1 MSKHFHLQA
10 GFLRINGFDGKFLCF
25 DNSDIFC
32 SRFDLLTDT
41 AANYKTMLSAE
52 VLERLSAGYKAESHT
67 AGQNADEKLEHLE
80 KMIDIAQDFDRVYAA
95 ATSGNSAP
103 LKDFLEYITMSSQD
117 ESSEEA
123 EFSAVKLMTCHKSK
137 GLEFPVVFI
146 PGVQVGIFP
155 NECYIRNKEEL
166 ESERRLFY
174 VSMTRAID
182 RLYLTCNSDPFVGGG
197 LVEKGF
203 LSEIPGIAITNGN

>member
-1 MSKHFHLQA
+1 M
-10 GFLRINGFDGKFLCF
+10 
-25 DNSDIFC
+25 
-32 SRFDLLTDT
+32 LTDI
-41 AANYKTMLSAE
+41 AENFKTMLAEE
-52 VLERLSAGYKAESHT
+52 VLDRLFIAYRAEPL
-67 AGQNADEKLEHLE
+67 AIQQKADEKLKHFK
-80 KMIDIAQDFDRVYAA
+80 KMVDIAR
-95 ATSGNSAP
+95 
-103 LKDFLEYITMSSQD
+103 DFLEYITMSSQD
-117 ESSEEA
+117 ESA
-123 EFSAVKLMTCHKSK
+123 ERETELSAVKLMTCHKSK

-155 NECYIRNKEEL
+155 NERYVRNKENL

-203 LSEIPGIAITNGN
+203 LAEIPGVTMVERE